1 MLMDINTYVELIEEY
16 LENPEL
22 IENIDDLTSEIL
34 DLDEIEDIVD
44 IINIFIDNG
53 EYNVLNVLLKKLKHN
68 TKYEN
73 VKKYENEIK
82 KSLEDFVNKNKNFSI
97 KIKNEIGKNIEHI
110 LYDFFQ
116 IRTNR
121 IKR

>member
-1 MLMDINTYVELIEEY
+1 MDINTYVELIEEY